1 MRRLSTFCWLVVALA
16 CGSGGGETGP
26 TGGGGVVGRY
36 TLRTV
41 NGQSLPATVVLA
53 PTARMTILAGE
64 FTLTASGG
72 YSGIIDTRTEVTGL
86 ATQQARTTSTGS
98 YRVSGQSISVTQVSE
113 TNGARSPEVT
123 QSATIA
129 GDGSIQF
136 EGPDRTTYVYRR

>member
-1 MRRLSTFCWLVVALA
+1 MRMGTSCLLAITLA
-16 CGSGGGETGP
+16 CGAGGGETGP
-26 TGGGGVVGRY
+26 TAGTGVAGRY

-41 NGQSLPATVVLA
+41 NGQGLPATVVMA
-53 PTARMTILAGE
+53 TSARITFIAAE

-72 YSGIIDTRTEVTGL
+72 YSGVLDTRTEVTGL
-86 ATQQARTTSTGS
+86 APQQARTTSSGS
-98 YRVSGQSISVTQVSE
+98 YRISGQSIVVTQVSE

-123 QSATIA
+123 QSGVIA